1 MKKMLKI
8 ISDKFYGSLG
18 YAMGLGIFFAS
29 QNAEAAGDAV
39 KFGQIGSNLGEAATG
54 LGGGAYKIAMF
65 VGLILAIVGVVM
77 IVAANKRHESPVP
90 GIIFII
96 GGALMTS
103 ISALI
108 GSGSATVFGNNASL
122 TGLNAIGVQ

>member
-1 MKKMLKI
+1 MKKMLKAI
-8 ISDKFYGSLG
+8 QAKIYGALG
-18 YAMGLGIFFAS
+18 YVMGTGIFFAS
-29 QNAEAAGDAV
+29 QNANAEAV
-39 KFGQIGSNLGEAATG
+39 KFGQIGSNLGDAATG

-65 VGLILAIVGVVM
+65 VGLILAVVGVVM

-90 GIIFII
+90 GIMFIV

-108 GSGSATVFGNNASL
+108 GSGSATVFGSNSSQ
-122 TGLNAIGVQ
+122 TGLSAIGVN